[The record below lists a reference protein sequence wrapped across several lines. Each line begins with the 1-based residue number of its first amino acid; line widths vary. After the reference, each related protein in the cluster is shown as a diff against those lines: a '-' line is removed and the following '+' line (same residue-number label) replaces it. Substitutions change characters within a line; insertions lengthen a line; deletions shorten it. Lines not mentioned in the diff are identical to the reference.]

1 MLVSNIK
8 GPVVSGSNQGSNN
21 LTLKGWPLT
30 VSLFVCLSFK
40 SGLIFFFFPF
50 FPLPDPIFGKY
61 LSLCFECVTTN
72 VFLFSVKYLLL
83 LTTP

>member
-40 SGLIFFFFPF
+40 SGLIFFFSFPF
-50 FPLPDPIFGKY
+50 FPFLILFLANIY
-61 LSLCFECVTTN
+61 HFVLSV
-72 VFLFSVKYLLL
+72 
-83 LTTP
+83 